1 MAKNQ
6 FKPELERIVPEWSVA
21 VPASVGACFTC
32 RAGGV
37 SSGPYGTTEGIMGL
51 NLADHVGD
59 APACVRMNRS
69 ILTHCLPAEPKWLRQ
84 VHGDAV
90 VDAALIAPGD
100 VPQADASFTTKP
112 GVVLAVMTADCLPV
126 LLADKKGRAVA
137 AVHAGWRS
145 LAAGI
150 IQKAVARVREALG
163 DPKAQLAAWLGP
175 RIGADDFEVGAD
187 VLEAMRATLPEAAR
201 HFREKSQ
208 GKYLADLGGLAR
220 DALAAA
226 DVAAADVYD
235 CGLSTYADPARFYSF
250 RRDGERSG
258 RHAALIWIDAAAE
271 APED

>member
-1 MAKNQ
+1 M
-6 FKPELERIVPEWSVA
+6 
-21 VPASVGACFTC
+21 
-32 RAGGV
+32 
-37 SSGPYGTTEGIMGL
+37 
-51 NLADHVGD
+51 
-59 APACVRMNRS
+59 
-69 ILTHCLPAEPKWLRQ
+69 
-84 VHGDAV
+84 
-90 VDAALIAPGD
+90 
-100 VPQADASFTTKP
+100 
-112 GVVLAVMTADCLPV
+112 
-126 LLADKKGRAVA
+126 
-137 AVHAGWRS
+137 HAGWRS

-163 DPKAQLAAWLGP
+163 DPEAQLAAWLGP

>member
-1 MAKNQ
+1 M
-6 FKPELERIVPEWSVA
+6 
-21 VPASVGACFTC
+21 
-32 RAGGV
+32 
-37 SSGPYGTTEGIMGL
+37 
-51 NLADHVGD
+51 
-59 APACVRMNRS
+59 
-69 ILTHCLPAEPKWLRQ
+69 
-84 VHGDAV
+84 
-90 VDAALIAPGD
+90 
-100 VPQADASFTTKP
+100 PQADASFTTKP